1 MNVWAI
7 LFKARICQGIFF
19 SHKELKLKAP
29 GALLFSVR
37 GFFLY
42 VFAKLIDSFTDIL
55 SKDVNM
61 NTFTRSI
68 DLLQRAMDAT
78 SLRYQVS
85 ANNLAHSEVPNFKRS
100 TVNFESELKRA
111 FESEEKARNGFQ
123 LTRTDSRHIA
133 LNVPYDYRNV
143 EPRRVLDYT
152 TTAKANGNNVDAETE
167 ANNILQI
174 QMQYRLLTQLT
185 GFEFSQLN
193 TVMKK

>member
-1 MNVWAI
+1 
-7 LFKARICQGIFF
+7 
-19 SHKELKLKAP
+19 
-29 GALLFSVR
+29 
-37 GFFLY
+37 
-42 VFAKLIDSFTDIL
+42 
-55 SKDVNM
+55 M
-61 NTFTRSI
+61 NTFTRSV

-85 ANNLAHSEVPNFKRS
+85 ANNLANSEVPNFKRS

-123 LTRTDSRHIA
+123 LARTDERHIS
-133 LNVPYDYRNV
+133 LNEPYDYRDV

-174 QMQYRLLTQLT
+174 QMPYRLLTQLA

>member
-1 MNVWAI
+1 
-7 LFKARICQGIFF
+7 
-19 SHKELKLKAP
+19 
-29 GALLFSVR
+29 
-37 GFFLY
+37 
-42 VFAKLIDSFTDIL
+42 
-55 SKDVNM
+55 M
-61 NTFTRSI
+61 NTFTRSV

-85 ANNLAHSEVPNFKRS
+85 ANNLANSEVPNFKRS
-100 TVNFESELKRA
+100 TVNFECEFKRA

-123 LTRTDSRHIA
+123 LARTDERHIS
-133 LNVPYDYRNV
+133 LNEPYDYRDV
-143 EPRRVLDYT
+143 KPRRVLDYT

-174 QMQYRLLTQLT
+174 QMQYRLLTQLA